1 MFLAV
6 MGFITISAQYAAAQT
21 PDSAATT
28 TTVTETPAAITNPAD
43 LTSQDETP
51 IHQQLKTKFIED
63 YDKLIIFNFCYIFI
77 NNEYRKAKI
86 NNFGEFVILT
96 VNVKTVEFM
105 IKITSSNIKDIIIIE
120 CNDRY

>member
-51 IHQQLKTKFIED
+51 IHQQLKTKFIECHAGHVEMEAYSTGILLKKMGVVSGFD
-63 YDKLIIFNFCYIFI
+63 STTEAAVAKLFFLL
-77 NNEYRKAKI
+77 
-86 NNFGEFVILT
+86 GL
-96 VNVKTVEFM
+96 
-105 IKITSSNIKDIIIIE
+105 S
-120 CNDRY
+120 

>member
-1 MFLAV
+1 MINMLF
-6 MGFITISAQYAAAQT
+6 S
-21 PDSAATT
+21 
-28 TTVTETPAAITNPAD
+28 
-43 LTSQDETP
+43 
-51 IHQQLKTKFIED
+51 KTKFIED